1 MKRTILLITC
11 CLICAFVSA
20 KRHVPLDPSDPV
32 VFKGSY
38 ILYRNQKIVLNEK
51 NIYLDATLTE
61 KDCKKHQYVYRTFQE
76 VVAHLKAGTG
86 ADDRMTIYV
95 APYVYWVD
103 DPDDPAIRRPEPGSG
118 SPIGMHIRCPWLRI
132 MGLTQQPQ
140 HVIFASNRGQ
150 SQGSYGNF
158 TMFYFHGDGLSLN
171 NLTFANYCNIDL
183 EYPLLPA
190 LNRKKRMDAIT
201 QAQLAFADGD
211 RLEAHNCHFISRLN
225 TCPLNGGKRTLFENC
240 HFESTDDALCSNGV
254 YVHCDFDFYGTMP
267 FGHTNKTGAVMFDCD
282 LRTIVSE
289 LDIQRTHQHL
299 IKGNGNPL
307 TLIDCRFH
315 TPQGVQVGW
324 TPNPQPFVRYY
335 LSNVTHNGRPAR
347 MSEEHPEVTV
357 DITGKPLLQAY
368 KVRVGE
374 KVIYNTYNL
383 LSGND
388 GWDPLHVKEQ
398 ILQEEQRTGR
408 SLHNLPTFLGVSQR
422 TVSLE
427 EGQPSVEMSVV
438 AETFDQRPVPMEG
451 FYWHT
456 QRSDLANIHVSKD
469 GFCQVESVNQTDS
482 VKTTLVDVTTDYGLQ
497 SALSVVAAPRTLAA
511 PHFTQQPVITRQ
523 QSDKLL
529 VSYQLDSSRPD
540 HSLITWYRCDDC
552 QGHGAKKVSESRL
565 DQPEYT
571 YRLQPAD
578 EGKYILASISP
589 KTIRSHEGTPVHILY
604 NQVIQKE
611 DIQQWNIVETDFQN
625 FPADDQTALIPGCWT
640 IDGYKPK
647 DTDFYDWQAKGNN
660 WKYMSGSGGHH
671 GYGLCQLQKGARLR
685 YTPTKEQQGDMDILL
700 KVDVGKEIG
709 QGFASATGQYLDI
722 CIRFDTET
730 LTGYA
735 LRIIRTTKYANAVD
749 MQLMRYDHGNTTMIG
764 EPVSTTCFISPCTI
778 HVWTKGNQLRAH
790 VETAGK
796 QRKSELA
803 DHVDLQTTMQQEPY
817 YGAAFQFTGS
827 CGGSAIMFHYLRM
840 EWGK

>member
-20 KRHVPLDPSDPV
+20 KRHVSLDPSDPV

-76 VVAHLKAGTG
+76 AVAHLKAGTG
-86 ADDRMTIYV
+86 NDDRMTIYV

-103 DPDDPAIRRPEPGSG
+103 DPDDPAISRPEPGSG

-315 TPQGVQVGW
+315 TPEGVQVGW

-368 KVRVGE
+368 KVKAGE

-383 LSGND
+383 LSGTD
-388 GWDPLHVKEQ
+388 GWDPMHAKEQ
-398 ILQEEQRTGR
+398 ILQDDHRTGR
-408 SLHNLPTFLGVSQR
+408 SLHQLNGV
-422 TVSLE
+422 
-427 EGQPSVEMSVV
+427 
-438 AETFDQRPVPMEG
+438 
-451 FYWHT
+451 
-456 QRSDLANIHVSKD
+456 NI
-469 GFCQVESVNQTDS
+469 
-482 VKTTLVDVTTDYGLQ
+482 
-497 SALSVVAAPRTLAA
+497 
-511 PHFTQQPVITRQ
+511 
-523 QSDKLL
+523 
-529 VSYQLDSSRPD
+529 
-540 HSLITWYRCDDC
+540 
-552 QGHGAKKVSESRL
+552 
-565 DQPEYT
+565 
-571 YRLQPAD
+571 
-578 EGKYILASISP
+578 
-589 KTIRSHEGTPVHILY
+589 
-604 NQVIQKE
+604 
-611 DIQQWNIVETDFQN
+611 
-625 FPADDQTALIPGCWT
+625 
-640 IDGYKPK
+640 
-647 DTDFYDWQAKGNN
+647 
-660 WKYMSGSGGHH
+660 
-671 GYGLCQLQKGARLR
+671 
-685 YTPTKEQQGDMDILL
+685 
-700 KVDVGKEIG
+700 
-709 QGFASATGQYLDI
+709 
-722 CIRFDTET
+722 
-730 LTGYA
+730 
-735 LRIIRTTKYANAVD
+735 
-749 MQLMRYDHGNTTMIG
+749 
-764 EPVSTTCFISPCTI
+764 
-778 HVWTKGNQLRAH
+778 
-790 VETAGK
+790 
-796 QRKSELA
+796 
-803 DHVDLQTTMQQEPY
+803 
-817 YGAAFQFTGS
+817 
-827 CGGSAIMFHYLRM
+827 
-840 EWGK
+840 